1 MNVYVS
7 HISAVRYWHEEYE
20 GCNSRP
26 RKAALTG
33 SCRSARELRAFRLRP
48 QAFGGTP
55 VHIMVPDAT
64 RRISCEGI
72 CCHVCTQRMPKGS
85 FTDEGGGLYVASPA
99 LALLQMAPQLSI
111 PGLLLLAMEFCGA
124 YRLRPADEEACFE
137 CTPLATAGELRRYAQ
152 HAKGFAGRDAAL
164 RALRWCVDGAASPM
178 ESELVARLCLP
189 PLLGGYGCPLPDMN
203 ARQKLG
209 GRQRVLAA
217 RGCLFGDLVWPQR
230 GLVVEYNGQLWHS
243 GRDMLT
249 RDAQRANA
257 VAALGLK
264 MLTVTADIFN
274 DFDAFDA
281 FAHEV
286 MKTLGMRQ
294 RAAMPVQVLRR
305 RLLPEEL
312 RQQEKLIVS

>member
-7 HISAVRYWHEEYE
+7 HISAVRYRHEEYE

-33 SCRSARELRAFRLRP
+33 CCRSARELRAFRLRP
-48 QAFGGTP
+48 QLFGGAP

-72 CCHVCTQRMPKGS
+72 CCHVCTQHMPRGS
-85 FTDEGGGLYVASPA
+85 FTDEGGGLYVASPG

-111 PGLLLLAMEFCGA
+111 PGLLLLAMEFCGT
-124 YRLRPADEEACFE
+124 YRLQLADEGACFD
-137 CTPLATAGELRRYAQ
+137 CTPLATAGELCRYAQ
-152 HAKGFAGRDAAL
+152 RAKGFAGRDAAL

-189 PLLGGYGCPLPDMN
+189 PLLGGYGCPLPGMN

-209 GRQRVLAA
+209 ERQRVLAA
-217 RGCLFGDLVWPQR
+217 RGCLFGDLVWPQQ

-281 FAHEV
+281 FTHEV

-294 RAAMPVQVLRR
+294 RTATPVQVLRR